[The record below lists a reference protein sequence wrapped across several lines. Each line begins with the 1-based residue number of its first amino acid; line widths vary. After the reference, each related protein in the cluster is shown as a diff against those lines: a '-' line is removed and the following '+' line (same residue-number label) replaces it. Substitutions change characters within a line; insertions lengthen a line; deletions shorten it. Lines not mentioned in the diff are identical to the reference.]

1 MSSVVYPVI
10 IKFNPS
16 NVPYPYFAEIP
27 AVDGFTEGKT
37 FDDAL
42 RMAEDY
48 IGMLSLGKK
57 EMPPSQYVSPK
68 VERDEVAILAS
79 VDLTDYKQDHL
90 ALFGSL

>member
-10 IKFNPS
+10 IKFDPL
-16 NVPYPYFAEIP
+16 NVPYPYFPEIP

-57 EMPPSQYVSPK
+57 EMPPSQYVLPK
-68 VERDEVAILAS
+68 LERDEVAILAL

>member
-1 MSSVVYPVI
+1 MSVVVYPVI
-10 IKFNPS
+10 ISFQPDSPS
-16 NVPYPYFAEIP
+16 YPYFAEIP

-48 IGMLSLGKK
+48 IGMLSLDK
-57 EMPPSQYVSPK
+57 EMPPSQYVLPK

-79 VDLTDYKQDHL
+79 VDLTDYKQKHL